1 MEMIRFQN
9 IFEHLMINQK
19 KKMKTQML
27 IIKQIKKIIKKLLGV
42 TLFWILYIS
51 VSNAQKDQSFL
62 KPPKLIKNPSSVEN
76 YIPGSRKFSG
86 ISSLAVS
93 PNGHIWAVWY
103 AGITPNEDV
112 NNYVVV
118 STSSDNGQ
126 TWEEVLVIDPD
137 SKGPVR
143 AFDPEVWIDPNGDL
157 WVFWAQQIQP
167 SRSTKCGVWAV
178 TTRNLES
185 SNPEWSAPFRLTDGV
200 MMCKPIVLSTGEWA
214 LPVSYWHEWENSAKI
229 VVSNDQGQTWNIR
242 GAVNTPK
249 IVRNHDEQMIIERKD
264 DSLWML
270 VRTKYGI
277 GESVSFDKGV
287 NWSPLIPSGIQ
298 HPAARFFISRL
309 NSGNLLLVKHG
320 SIDIKTKRSHL
331 MAFISKDEGHSW
343 SNGLLLDER
352 PGVSYPDGQ
361 QASDGTIYITY
372 DYNRTKDQK
381 IYMTSFTEDDILC
394 GSDRKIL
401 KVFNS
406 RKVISKGGN
415 Q

>member
-1 MEMIRFQN
+1 
-9 IFEHLMINQK
+9 
-19 KKMKTQML
+19 MKTQML
-27 IIKQIKKIIKKLLGV
+27 IIKQIKKIFKKLLGL
-42 TLFWILYIS
+42 TLFWFLCAN

-62 KPPKLIKNPSSVEN
+62 NPPKLIKNPSSVEN
-76 YIPGSRKFSG
+76 YTPESRMFSG

-93 PNGHIWAVWY
+93 PNGHMWAVWY

-137 SKGPVR
+137 GKGPVR
-143 AFDPEVWIDPNGDL
+143 AFDPEVWFDPNGDL

-167 SRSTKCGVWAV
+167 SRSTRCGVWAI
-178 TTRNLES
+178 TTRNTES
-185 SNPEWSAPFRLTDGV
+185 SNPEWSVPSRLTDGV

-229 VVSNDQGQTWNIR
+229 VVSNDQGQTWKIR

-249 IVRNHDEQMIIERKD
+249 IVRNHDEQMLIERKD
-264 DSLWML
+264 GSLWML

-277 GESVSFDKGV
+277 GESISVDKGYT
-287 NWSPLIPSGIQ
+287 WSPLVPSNIQ
-298 HPAARFFISRL
+298 HPVARFFIHRL

-320 SIDIKTKRSHL
+320 PIDMQTKRSHL
-331 MAFISKDEGHSW
+331 MAFVSKDDGHTW

-361 QASDGTIYITY
+361 QVSDGTIYITY
-372 DYNRTKDQK
+372 DYMRKKDQN

-394 GSDRKIL
+394 ASDRKIL